1 MYIAKKQVFE
11 DGIPR
16 VVWRFFCDQIVL
28 GRGFYLLKTSMV
40 LVFLAKT
47 LNVNVND
54 VKLRHDLNRTYP
66 ICISS

>member
-1 MYIAKKQVFE
+1 VA
-11 DGIPR
+11 
-16 VVWRFFCDQIVL
+16 FFCDQIVL

-47 LNVNVND
+47 LNANVND